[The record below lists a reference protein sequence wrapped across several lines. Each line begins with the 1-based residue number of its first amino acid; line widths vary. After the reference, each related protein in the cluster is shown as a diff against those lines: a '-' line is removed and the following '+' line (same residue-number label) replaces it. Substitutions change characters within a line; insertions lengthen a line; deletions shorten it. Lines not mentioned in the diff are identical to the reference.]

1 MGPDL
6 TDKRWII
13 AKGILF
19 AFLAALSGALQL
31 LARLPTWQ
39 EAALLMICIWSSCRF
54 YYFLFHFLN
63 AYVDPDL
70 RSAGL
75 LDLLTRIQKKS
86 TRPKSKEP

>member
-19 AFLAALSGALQL
+19 AFLAILSAVLQL

-54 YYFLFHFLN
+54 YYFLFHVLH

-70 RSAGL
+70 KSAGI
-75 LDLLTRIQKKS
+75 LDLLRKLRS
-86 TRPKSKEP
+86 RE

>member
-19 AFLAALSGALQL
+19 AFLAILSAALQL
-31 LARLPTWQ
+31 LAKLPTWK

-54 YYFLFHFLN
+54 YYFLFHVLH

-70 RSAGL
+70 KSAGIV
-75 LDLLTRIQKKS
+75 DLLRKLGSRK
-86 TRPKSKEP
+86 

>member
-19 AFLAALSGALQL
+19 AFLAILSGALQL

-54 YYFLFHFLN
+54 NYFLFHVLH

-70 RSAGL
+70 KSAGIM
-75 LDLLTRIQKKS
+75 DLLRKLRS
-86 TRPKSKEP
+86 RE

>member
-19 AFLAALSGALQL
+19 AFLAILSAALQL
-31 LARLPTWQ
+31 LAKLPTWQ

-54 YYFLFHFLN
+54 YYFLFHVLH

-70 RSAGL
+70 KSAGIV
-75 LDLLTRIQKKS
+75 DLLRKLGSRK
-86 TRPKSKEP
+86 

>member
-19 AFLAALSGALQL
+19 AVLAVLSAALQL
-31 LARLPTWQ
+31 LVEFPIWQ
-39 EAALLMICIWSSCRF
+39 EATLLLICVWSSCRF
-54 YYFLFHFLN
+54 YYFLFYVLH

-70 RSAGL
+70 KSAGI
-75 LDLLTRIQKKS
+75 LDLLRKLLA
-86 TRPKSKEP
+86 RE